1 MSAKPDDTWAIELL
15 DGLIPEL
22 NRRTNEANER
32 IRAFELY
39 LHENGLAIPVMV
51 TAGRGPLGFV
61 MYAKA
66 DGEWRVRWNGKDRP
80 DPHDGVPLLECPRYV
95 KLVAMT
101 AWDTFVASVVEMA
114 EKYAK
119 GEVGR

>member
-1 MSAKPDDTWAIELL
+1 MNERPDDRWAIELL

-32 IRAFELY
+32 IRIFELY
-39 LHENGLAIPVMV
+39 LRENGICIPALVNV
-51 TAGRGPLGFV
+51 RGPSGFV
-61 MYAKA
+61 VFSKMN
-66 DGEWRVRWNGKDRP
+66 GEWRVRWGGRDSR

-95 KLVAMT
+95 KLLAMT
-101 AWDTFVASVVEMA
+101 AWDTFVASVVGTA
-114 EKYAK
+114 DRYAK